1 MATPA
6 NQTLNRVGSSVA
18 IIMSLMLGAA
28 IGMLSRL
35 DIPAANHDIL
45 LVLVTALAT
54 NVTQI
59 VSYFF
64 GSSSSNKSKDETI
77 SAQAA
82 TIATT
87 VPAVVPNT
95 STGDVKVDIPAGATA
110 QVHAKDT
117 PP

>member
-1 MATPA
+1 MSAAVP
-6 NQTLNRVGSSVA
+6 QTLNRVGSSVA

-35 DIPAANHDIL
+35 DIPQANHDIL

-64 GSSSSNKSKDETI
+64 GSSSSNKAKDETI

-87 VPAVVPNT
+87 VPAVVPT
-95 STGDVKVDIPAGATA
+95 TPTVPLHTGETATA
-110 QVHAKDT
+110 VG
-117 PP
+117 P